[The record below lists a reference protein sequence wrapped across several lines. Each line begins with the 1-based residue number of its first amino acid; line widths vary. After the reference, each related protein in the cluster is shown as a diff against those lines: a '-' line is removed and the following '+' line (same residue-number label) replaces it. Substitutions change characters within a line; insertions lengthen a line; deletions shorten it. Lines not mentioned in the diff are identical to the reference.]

1 MTLKQWLFAF
11 ILGTIL
17 GVALF
22 VAFNFLTDPF
32 GVFGDKVLD
41 EPSYNMTQNPRTAK
55 IAYMDK
61 HFNEYDSYIVGCSKT
76 SSFPT
81 EKLNEGFDGAKFYNM
96 LMYGGDLFDV
106 ELTCRYL
113 IENYQVKNLVVN
125 MGLEELVYY
134 NVESDPIKGQL
145 HAKVDG
151 SSIPLFYAKH
161 LALNPSYG
169 LSKLFSVPARNY
181 LATTDFVFDV
191 STGVY
196 DKRQRD
202 IEPIGDLGSYLE
214 KYPTFLSNK
223 PNFTVLP
230 QVDHC
235 LESIKRIKD
244 MCMANNITLTVVIS
258 PLFDSE
264 LDMYYCDD
272 VRVFLRRLSQIT
284 PYWDFSGYTS
294 VSAEARYFYDYAHFR
309 NNVGYMMAAK
319 MFGNDDDIYVPDDF
333 GWYVTPGNIRERL
346 IAYGG
351 SEDRNIEQIIELPVL
366 IYHHFVE
373 PGEPTDAMKVTIDS
387 FEAQIKAL
395 SENGYGAVDMLDLI
409 AYVENGI
416 ELPEKPVLITFD
428 DGYRS
433 NITLAAPVLRK
444 YGMKATVFVVGV
456 SVGADTYKDT
466 GVAITPHFTWEE
478 ALEYSDVINLQSHT
492 YDLHRSQELDGD
504 KYRFAA
510 VPAPGE
516 DDAAYVK
523 LFSED
528 IIKLKSELESNMGT
542 ELVAFAYPHGATH
555 DIAEVVLSENG
566 IYATFGTEEGYNTIV
581 KGLPQSLRALKRFSV
596 YSSTTPESLLMMLE
610 KPSNAQERTE

>member
-11 ILGTIL
+11 IGGIIL
-17 GVALF
+17 GVLLF
-22 VAFNFLTDPF
+22 AAFNFFTDPF

-55 IAYMDK
+55 IAYMDE

-81 EKLNEGFDGAKFYNM
+81 EKLNAGFGGAKFYNM
-96 LMYGGDLFDV
+96 LMYGGDLYDV
-106 ELTCRYL
+106 ELTCKYL

-145 HAKVDG
+145 HANVDG
-151 SSIPLFYAKH
+151 SSTSMFYGKH

-169 LSKLFSVPARNY
+169 ISKLFSVPNRSY
-181 LATTDFVFDV
+181 LATPDFVFDV
-191 STGVY
+191 TTGVY

-202 IEPIGDLGSYLE
+202 IEPISDLDSYLE
-214 KYPTFLSNK
+214 KYPAFLSDK
-223 PNFTVLP
+223 PDFTILP
-230 QVDHC
+230 EVDNC
-235 LESIKRIKD
+235 IESLRRIKEL
-244 MCMANNITLTVVIS
+244 CIKNNITLTVVIS
-258 PLFDSE
+258 PLYDTE

-272 VRVFLRRLSQIT
+272 VRVFLRRLAQIT

-319 MFGNDDDIYVPDDF
+319 MFGNDEGIYVPDDF
-333 GWYVTPGNIRERL
+333 GWYVTTENVRERL
-346 IAYGG
+346 ISYGG
-351 SEDRNIEQIIELPVL
+351 SEDRETEQAVELPVL

-373 PGEPTDAMKVTIDS
+373 AGEPIDVMRIRIDA

-395 SENGYGAVDMLDLI
+395 KENGYSAVDMYDLI
-409 AYVENGI
+409 SYVENGI
-416 ELPEKPVLITFD
+416 ELPEKPILITFD

-433 NITLAAPVLRK
+433 NLTLAAPVLRK

-456 SVGADTYKDT
+456 SVGAETYKDT
-466 GVAITPHFTWEE
+466 GIEITPHFTWEE
-478 ALEYSDVINLQSHT
+478 AQEYSDVISLQSHT
-492 YDLHRSQELDGD
+492 YDLHRSQDLDSD
-504 KYRFAA
+504 NYRFAA

-516 DDAAYVK
+516 DDAEYVK

-528 IIKLKSELESNMGT
+528 ILKLKTELESNMGT

-555 DIAEVVLSENG
+555 DLSEVVLSKYG
-566 IYATFGTEEGYNTIV
+566 IYATFSTEEGYNTIV

-596 YSSTTPESLLMMLE
+596 YSGTTPDSLLTMLE
-610 KPSNAQERTE
+610 RPTAEKG